1 MIIERTTN
9 VDNFNYDEYVTDL
22 VKSRTA
28 HRLAD
33 AAKSSAED
41 TIRKSVDFSGSACL
55 YCFAGTMFGIGF
67 STDIQR
73 IENWIIL
80 AICLLS
86 AAVAV
91 IYAARIE
98 RISKQKLHEELT
110 RMYYSRYIQSCVIKD
125 AAYEFDAVDAK
136 AVKDTVDSIHT
147 DIRITWILDE

>member
-1 MIIERTTN
+1 M
-9 VDNFNYDEYVTDL
+9 DNFNYEEYVAEL
-22 VKSRTA
+22 VKSRIPN
-28 HRLAD
+28 RLAD

-55 YCFAGTMFGIGF
+55 YCFAGTIFGISF
-67 STDIQR
+67 SADIQR
-73 IENWIIL
+73 IENWIFL
-80 AICLLS
+80 AICWLS

-91 IYAARIE
+91 IYAVRIE

-110 RMYYSRYIQSCVIKD
+110 RMYYSCYIQSCVIKD
-125 AAYEFDAVDAK
+125 AAYKFDAVDAK

>member
-1 MIIERTTN
+1 M
-9 VDNFNYDEYVTDL
+9 DNFNYEEYVAEL
-22 VKSRTA
+22 VKSRIA

-41 TIRKSVDFSGSACL
+41 TIRKSVDFSGPACL

-67 STDIQR
+67 SADLQGIGK
-73 IENWIIL
+73 WIIL
-80 AICLLS
+80 AISWLS

-91 IYAARIE
+91 IYAVRIE

-136 AVKDTVDSIHT
+136 VVKDTVDSIHT
-147 DIRITWILDE
+147 DIRITEILDE